1 MNREA
6 GPKQKKERQDNL
18 RMINE
23 KIILQ
28 QALLAYQDETHLF
41 GFMMF
46 FSLDKLMLIDREWV
60 YYPPYHLTAPTVD
73 GEQEELRLR
82 LNALPFFLLAV
93 QAEADLLNSLEK
105 SFLQSGPSTLW
116 KPT

>member
-1 MNREA
+1 MATQVKDKGKIKFVVENVNREA

-28 QALLAYQDETHLF
+28 QALLAYQDQTHLF

-46 FSLDKLMLIDREWV
+46 F
-60 YYPPYHLTAPTVD
+60 
-73 GEQEELRLR
+73 
-82 LNALPFFLLAV
+82 FFR
-93 QAEADLLNSLEK
+93 
-105 SFLQSGPSTLW
+105 
-116 KPT
+116 

>member
-1 MNREA
+1 MATQVKDKRKNIFVVENVNREA

-46 FSLDKLMLIDREWV
+46 FL
-60 YYPPYHLTAPTVD
+60 
-73 GEQEELRLR
+73 
-82 LNALPFFLLAV
+82 
-93 QAEADLLNSLEK
+93 
-105 SFLQSGPSTLW
+105 
-116 KPT
+116 

>member
-1 MNREA
+1 MATQVKDKGKIIFVVENVNREA

-46 FSLDKLMLIDREWV
+46 FSLDKLMLIDRE
-60 YYPPYHLTAPTVD
+60 
-73 GEQEELRLR
+73 
-82 LNALPFFLLAV
+82 
-93 QAEADLLNSLEK
+93 
-105 SFLQSGPSTLW
+105 
-116 KPT
+116 

>member
-1 MNREA
+1 MATQVKDKGKIIFVVENVNREA

-46 FSLDKLMLIDREWV
+46 F
-60 YYPPYHLTAPTVD
+60 
-73 GEQEELRLR
+73 
-82 LNALPFFLLAV
+82 FFR
-93 QAEADLLNSLEK
+93 
-105 SFLQSGPSTLW
+105 
-116 KPT
+116 